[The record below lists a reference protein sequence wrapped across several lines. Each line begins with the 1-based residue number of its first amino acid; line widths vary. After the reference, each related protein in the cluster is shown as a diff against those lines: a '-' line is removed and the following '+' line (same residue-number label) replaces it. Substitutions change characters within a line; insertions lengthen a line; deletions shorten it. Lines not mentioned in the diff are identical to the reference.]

1 MAREGDVRKSL
12 LKRIFLKAS
21 CKFRERKGK
30 LAGSSVD

>member
-12 LKRIFLKAS
+12 LKRLFHKAS